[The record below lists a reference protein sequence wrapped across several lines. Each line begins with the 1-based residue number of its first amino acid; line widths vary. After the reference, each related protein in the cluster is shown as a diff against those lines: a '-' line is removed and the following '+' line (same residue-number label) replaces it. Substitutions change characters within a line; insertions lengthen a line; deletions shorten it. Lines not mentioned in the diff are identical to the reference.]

1 MLSLWPRRSFLRLLK
16 FLRIKEGRPNFWG
29 EPILQNSW
37 IIWSP
42 ILYFNFTTFKDP
54 VSLSFIRFQCIL
66 YDSGDVFSDF
76 WNFNKLKSGDLI
88 SGRGPIL
95 QKVWIV
101 CLPLPRLLLYFNYKI
116 FKDPNSLSFI
126 RFQYTL
132 HDAGVIFSES
142 SNFYNLMAGRWDL
155 ITGGRKFGRKSE
167 LFGPPFC
174 ISILNTQ
181 NLGHSI
187 NFSVFCTIQH
197 CFSQSLE
204 IYIN

>member
-1 MLSLWPRRSFLRLLK
+1 MHSLWLRRRFLRLLK
-16 FLRIKEGRPNFWG
+16 FQQIKERRPNFWEG
-29 EPILQNSW
+29 TNSAE
-37 IIWSP
+37 
-42 ILYFNFTTFKDP
+42 
-54 VSLSFIRFQCIL
+54 SL
-66 YDSGDVFSDF
+66 
-76 WNFNKLKSGDLI
+76 N
-88 SGRGPIL
+88 
-95 QKVWIV
+95 
-101 CLPLPRLLLYFNYKI
+101 CLPPPPPSTFNYKT

-155 ITGGRKFGRKSE
+155 ITGGRKFCRKSE